1 MNAVSNVSASPVR
14 KRRNSLL
21 RRVLILIVAL
31 LVLAGAWFAWKKFS
45 APNPRDKY
53 QIVDVQRGDVED
65 LVTAT
70 GTVQP
75 RDYVD
80 VGAQVSGQ
88 LKKIYV
94 EVGSQVK
101 EGDLLAEI
109 DPTVFL
115 ATVDGRRASLRNL
128 QATMVDKESQLKL
141 AELQYTRQKNMLV
154 ENATTADA
162 FQSAEATLKSA
173 HAQIEALKAQIDQ
186 TESSLRA
193 DEANLSYARIYAPMT
208 GTIVSIAAKQGQT
221 LNANQQAPTL
231 LRIADMNTMTVQTQ
245 VSEADVSK
253 LRPGMESY
261 FTTLG
266 SQGRRWYG
274 TLRKLEPTPTVTN
287 NVVLYN
293 ALFDVPNQNNALLP
307 NMTAQVF
314 FVAAQARDVL
324 LVPAGAV
331 VRAQRQRGQRG
342 TEGGAPGSKASGAAG
357 EAPAKPQTEARAES
371 RAEAA
376 ASRPAGDAKGE
387 RPAHAHKPA
396 AADGASPAIAQSTAA
411 PAADED
417 AERAARRARWAA
429 MSPEEREAFRARREA
444 MGGEGGGGPRGA
456 GPRGEGPRGDGPRGD
471 AARKE
476 STPDAPPKAAAGN
489 AGKDAK
495 RGKQADSEPADPA
508 EAEQRKQA
516 QKAATPSARAS
527 APVDRG
533 LASWGSSSGQ
543 RGPRKAKVK
552 VIDAEGKIE
561 EREVTLGISNR
572 VQIEIV
578 SGLKEGEDV
587 IAGEKLPA
595 NDKQASRANQQ
606 GGPGMPPGM
615 GAPGMGGGARGR

>member
-1 MNAVSNVSASPVR
+1 MNAVPNAPVSPAR
-14 KRRNSLL
+14 KRRASLL
-21 RRVLILIVAL
+21 RRALILVVVLLL
-31 LVLAGAWFAWKKFS
+31 LVGGWFAWKKFT
-45 APNPRDKY
+45 APSPREKY
-53 QIVDVQRGDVED
+53 QIVEVQRGDVED

-128 QATMVDKESQLKL
+128 QATMVDKESQLRL

-173 HAQIEALKAQIDQ
+173 HAQIDALKAQIDQ

-208 GTIVSIAAKQGQT
+208 GTVVSIAAKQGQT

-293 ALFDVPNQNNALLP
+293 ALFDVPNSNNALLP

-314 FVAAQARDVL
+314 
-324 LVPAGAV
+324 
-331 VRAQRQRGQRG
+331 
-342 TEGGAPGSKASGAAG
+342 
-357 EAPAKPQTEARAES
+357 
-371 RAEAA
+371 
-376 ASRPAGDAKGE
+376 
-387 RPAHAHKPA
+387 
-396 AADGASPAIAQSTAA
+396 
-411 PAADED
+411 
-417 AERAARRARWAA
+417 
-429 MSPEEREAFRARREA
+429 
-444 MGGEGGGGPRGA
+444 
-456 GPRGEGPRGDGPRGD
+456 
-471 AARKE
+471 
-476 STPDAPPKAAAGN
+476 
-489 AGKDAK
+489 
-495 RGKQADSEPADPA
+495 
-508 EAEQRKQA
+508 
-516 QKAATPSARAS
+516 
-527 APVDRG
+527 
-533 LASWGSSSGQ
+533 
-543 RGPRKAKVK
+543 
-552 VIDAEGKIE
+552 
-561 EREVTLGISNR
+561 
-572 VQIEIV
+572 
-578 SGLKEGEDV
+578 
-587 IAGEKLPA
+587 
-595 NDKQASRANQQ
+595 
-606 GGPGMPPGM
+606 
-615 GAPGMGGGARGR
+615 